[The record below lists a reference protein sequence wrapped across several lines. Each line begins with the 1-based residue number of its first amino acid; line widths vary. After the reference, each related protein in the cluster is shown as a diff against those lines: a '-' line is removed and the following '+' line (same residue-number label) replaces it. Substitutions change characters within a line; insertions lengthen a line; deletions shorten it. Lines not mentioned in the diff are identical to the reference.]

1 MERNITIKKPVYAY
15 ILCMAWLCLGACTSH
30 FPKIDKQIDAYPS
43 IYPDYVEVTIPPRIA
58 PLCFGLQEE
67 MDEAIARFSSGEQSF
82 EVSYQANTFQIPM
95 DEWEKLLGESVGES
109 IQIEVAVRKADG
121 WYAYR
126 PFEWHVS
133 PDSMDSYL
141 AYRRIAPGYE
151 LWNHLGIYQRDL
163 TSFEETPI
171 VENYQTGE
179 NCMNCHSF
187 CNRRPDLFLFH
198 MRQKF
203 GGTYLV
209 RGKEVEKLNT
219 KTPETISDLVY
230 PSWHPGGRFI
240 AFSTNTTR
248 QFFHPNDPNRIEVYD
263 MESDVVVYDSE
274 KHELVTAP
282 ALFSKQAFETFP
294 TFSADG
300 KRLYFCS
307 AEARN
312 MPQEFRKV
320 KYSLCSIAFDPE
332 TRTFGT
338 EVDTLYSA
346 LREGRSV
353 SFPRVSPDGRF
364 LLYTLFD
371 YGNFSI
377 WHKEADLYL
386 LDLQT
391 GQSRCLTEVNS
402 PDVES
407 YHAWSSNG
415 RWIVFSSR
423 RGDGLYTRPYLA
435 HISEEGR
442 ASKPFVLPQ
451 KTRDFYV
458 EFMQSYNI
466 PEFVQGRVEVSS
478 RTLMDKAR
486 TGGTSIA
493 FQR

>member
-1 MERNITIKKPVYAY
+1 M
-15 ILCMAWLCLGACTSH
+15 
-30 FPKIDKQIDAYPS
+30 DK
-43 IYPDYVEVTIPPRIA
+43 
-58 PLCFGLQEE
+58 
-67 MDEAIARFSSGEQSF
+67 
-82 EVSYQANTFQIPM
+82 
-95 DEWEKLLGESVGES
+95 WEKLLGESVGES

-346 LREGRSV
+346 PREGRSV

>member
-1 MERNITIKKPVYAY
+1 MERNITIKKSIYAY
-15 ILCMAWLCLGACTSH
+15 VFCMAWLCLGACTGH

-43 IYPDYVEVTIPPRIA
+43 VWPDYVEVTIPPRIA

-67 MDEAIARFSSGEQSF
+67 VEEAVARFSSGEQSF
-82 EVSYQANTFQIPM
+82 EVPYRANTFSIPLVK
-95 DEWEKLLGESVGES
+95 WRKLLETSVGES
-109 IQIEVAVRKADG
+109 IQVEVVVRKAG
-121 WYAYR
+121 EWHAYR
-126 PFEWHVS
+126 PFEWYVS
-133 PDSMDSYL
+133 PDSIDGYL
-141 AYRRIAPGYE
+141 AYRR
-151 LWNHLGIYQRDL
+151 
-163 TSFEETPI
+163 
-171 VENYQTGE
+171 TGE

-274 KHELVTAP
+274 RHELVTAP

-346 LREGRSV
+346 PREGRSV

-402 PDVES
+402 SDVES

-435 HISEEGR
+435 HISEKGR

>member
-1 MERNITIKKPVYAY
+1 MRKKITRKKIVYAY
-15 ILCMAWLCLGACTSH
+15 VFCMSWLGLAACSGS
-30 FPKIDKQIDAYPS
+30 FPEADKQLDAYPS
-43 IYPDYVEVTIPPRIA
+43 ITPDYVGVTIPPRIA

-67 MDEAIARFSSGEQSF
+67 ADEAMARFSSGGQCF

-95 DEWEKLLGESVGES
+95 AKWQKLLEASVGGS
-109 IQIEVAVRKADG
+109 IQIEVAVRKGGA

-133 PDSMDSYL
+133 PDSIDGYL

-151 LWNHLGIYQRDL
+151 LWNHLGIYQRNL
-163 TSFEETPI
+163 ATFEETPI

-203 GGTYLV
+203 GGTYLI
-209 RGKEVEKLNT
+209 RGKEVEKLDT

-230 PSWHPGGRFI
+230 PSWHPGGRFV

-274 KHELVTAP
+274 KHELLTAP

-294 TFSADG
+294 TFSPDG

-320 KYSLCSIAFDPE
+320 QYSLCSIAFDAE

-346 LREGRSV
+346 PREGRSV

-391 GQSRCLTEVNS
+391 QTSRCLTEVNS

-423 RGDGLYTRPYLA
+423 RGDGLYTRPYVA
-435 HISEEGR
+435 HISEKGE
-442 ASKPFVLPQ
+442 ASKPFLLPQ

-486 TGGTSIA
+486 TNGTPIS
-493 FQR
+493 FQK

>member
-1 MERNITIKKPVYAY
+1 MERNITIKKSIYAY
-15 ILCMAWLCLGACTSH
+15 VFCMAWLCLGACTGH

-43 IYPDYVEVTIPPRIA
+43 IWPDYVEVTIPSRIA

-67 MDEAIARFSSGEQSF
+67 VEEAVARFSSGEQSF
-82 EVSYQANTFQIPM
+82 EVPYRANTFSIPLAK
-95 DEWEKLLGESVGES
+95 WRKLLETSVGES
-109 IQIEVAVRKADG
+109 IQVEVVVRKAG
-121 WYAYR
+121 EWHAYR
-126 PFEWHVS
+126 PFEWYVS
-133 PDSMDSYL
+133 PDSIDGYL

-163 TSFEETPI
+163 SSFEETPI

-209 RGKEVEKLNT
+209 RGKEVEKLDT

-230 PSWHPGGRFI
+230 PSWHPGGRFV

-274 KHELVTAP
+274 RHELVTSP

-300 KRLYFCS
+300 KQLYFCT
-307 AEARN
+307 AEAQE
-312 MPQEFRKV
+312 MPREFRKV
-320 KYSLCSIAFDPE
+320 KYSLCSVSFDAD

-346 LREGRSV
+346 LRGGRSV

-391 GQSRCLTEVNS
+391 GKNRNLTEVNS

-435 HISEEGR
+435 HISEEGV

-451 KTRDFYV
+451 PTRDFYV
-458 EFMQSYNI
+458 DFMQSYNI

-478 RTLMDKAR
+478 RTLMDKAQ
-486 TGGTSIA
+486 TKGVSIT
-493 FQR
+493 FQP